1 MRIRSDL
8 FVSALTRRVFTA
20 GGFAAVEYKGA
31 EEAGA
36 VFIRQRFRDGT
47 ETLYAPAPQ
56 NFFDDDEVAASERR
70 FERRIDRGEPEAVGE
85 HIARE
90 RKFDRDLWLLELEV
104 DEIGDLF
111 AVVDAGQAG

>member
-8 FVSALTRRVFTA
+8 FVAALIRRVFAA

-36 VFIRQRFRDGT
+36 VFVRQRLRDGS

-56 NFFDDDEVAASERR
+56 NFFGEDEAVDDRR
-70 FERRIDRGEPEAVGE
+70 FEMRMERADAEAVGA
-85 HIARE
+85 HIERE
-90 RKFDRDLWLLELEV
+90 RRFDRDLWLVELEV
-104 DEIGDLF
+104 DEIGELLT
-111 AVVDAGQAG
+111 VVGSAEAG